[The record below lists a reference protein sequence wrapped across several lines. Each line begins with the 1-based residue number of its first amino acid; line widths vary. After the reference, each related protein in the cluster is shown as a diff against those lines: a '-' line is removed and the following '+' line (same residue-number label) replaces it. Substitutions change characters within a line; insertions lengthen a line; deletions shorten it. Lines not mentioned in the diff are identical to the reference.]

1 MERKMFRK
9 GDVIIEKGSHDTC
22 AYIIESGKVEV
33 SDLVN
38 DKKIVFGILVKGQ
51 IFGEMGLVE
60 DQPRSATVTAVED
73 VQLAE
78 LSRDSFNELFEKKP
92 KVLLPIIKALFE
104 RLRTTNK
111 MLISKE
117 ALSEET
123 VEHKEFGQAINV
135 VLSGTNET
143 SRDALDGV
151 KIEIDKFPFKIGREH
166 RSGGVDV
173 FSDNDLSLQDS
184 SPYNVSKNHF
194 LIDKVEGR
202 YVIVDRGS
210 HLGTIV
216 NGKRIDAQ
224 RVLSIG
230 ENKIIVG
237 PKISPFVFKLE
248 IR

>member
-1 MERKMFRK
+1 
-9 GDVIIEKGSHDTC
+9 
-22 AYIIESGKVEV
+22 V

-60 DQPRSATVTAVED
+60 DQHRSATVTAVED

-104 RLRTTNK
+104 RLRTANK

-117 ALSEET
+117 ALSEEAI
-123 VEHKEFGQAINV
+123 EHKELGHTKNII
-135 VLSGTNET
+135 LSGTNET
-143 SRDALDGV
+143 SRYALDGGE
-151 KIEIDKFPFKIGREH
+151 IGIDKFPFKIGREH
-166 RSGGVDV
+166 GSGGVDV

-202 YVIVDRGS
+202 YVIIDRGS

-224 RVLSIG
+224 GILNIG

-237 PKISPFVFKLE
+237 QKISPFVFKLE